1 MLARYHEVAHAHSQ
15 VPLINNHIRLLGEI
29 CGLHGGSR
37 LLDLG
42 CGSGQLL
49 SEWASRF
56 TIMGTGVDE
65 SQALIELARENALA
79 KEIDKRLSFV
89 VDNPQHYPQDF
100 HAFDV
105 IVSMSSG
112 VLGSGLAEVI
122 TMMRTALKDDGG
134 LLVIGEPFWREK
146 PPEDV
151 VEALGVSVDVFQ
163 TLPEMLDQFDEAG
176 VELVEMLLPDT
187 EQVDRFESSQWMSV
201 YRWLK
206 NNLNDPDA
214 PTVHDIMVRN
224 RRMYLTYGRRYLGW
238 GVFVLAW
245 G

>member
-1 MLARYHEVAHAHSQ
+1 MLARYHEIAHANSQ
-15 VPLINNHIRLLGEI
+15 VPLVEQHVHLLGEI

-49 SEWASRF
+49 IEWAGKYAL
-56 TIMGTGVDE
+56 MGTGVDRSE
-65 SQALIELARENALA
+65 GLIALARDIALSN
-79 KEIDKRLSFV
+79 KVDKRLSFV
-89 VDNPQHYPQDF
+89 VDNPLHYPQEF

-105 IVSMSSG
+105 IVSMSSAMFG
-112 VLGSGLAEVI
+112 NGLSDALLV
-122 TMMRTALKDDGG
+122 MRTSLKDSGG
-134 LLVIGEPFWREK
+134 LLVIGEPFWREA
-146 PPEDV
+146 PPAEV
-151 VEALGVSVDVFQ
+151 VKGLGVERNLFE
-163 TLPEMLDQFDEAG
+163 TLPEMLNTFDSAG

-187 EQVDRFESSQWMSV
+187 EQVDRFESAQWMTV
-201 YRWLK
+201 YQWLK
-206 NNLNDPDA
+206 GNLNDPDA
-214 PTVHDIMVRN
+214 PALHDMMVLN